1 MSRRGIVCTVCLT
14 SGYCADTL
22 HFTATDSQRAF
33 RFRYESNAGRL
44 LVRGRSGVWKRKAW
58 SESRVQQ

>member
-44 LVRGRSGVWKRKAW
+44 LVRGRSGVWKRKA
-58 SESRVQQ
+58 